1 MQLVKSLDKGCRFFG
16 QQLNPQDAKY
26 YTEKIF
32 DHLCTSQNFINS
44 LMNTNSQGRL
54 DFLAH
59 KISEEIK
66 VKINY

>member
-32 DHLCTSQNFINS
+32 DHLCTSQNFIND
-44 LMNTNSQGRL
+44 LMNFAGSQGRM

-66 VKINY
+66 VR